1 MVERTQPG
9 TEGRQRGKLRR
20 AVWGV
25 ALILG
30 LSMILPLSG
39 LLMTEAPV
47 GQAMAQQ
54 AQSQDQDE
62 AARAAQ
68 AARVEQQ
75 ETQRRDF
82 WRQARS
88 GVEGYTAVSGAE
100 AGVLIQSGG
109 DVWRSVREGPLI
121 RWGGIGILAVLAA
134 IILFHLIAG
143 SVKLE
148 NRSGRTITRWSL
160 YDRVMHWYTAILFII
175 LAITGLSVTFGRI
188 VLIPVIG
195 KEAFAAWAAFAKPVH
210 DWLAI
215 PFVIGLVLMMVPWL
229 KDSLPKAYDLTWLRL
244 GGGYFDRSKHPPAG
258 FVNAG
263 EKIWYWLLFF
273 GSIVLIASGFFMLFP
288 NLGYERAAMQLS
300 TIVHAI
306 SGIAL
311 IAFSLGHIY
320 LGTLGNR
327 GTLEG
332 MITGEVDENWAKAH
346 HGLWYDEVKRQGT
359 RPAAGTAPQGG
370 HAATT

>member
-9 TEGRQRGKLRR
+9 TQGRQRRKLRR
-20 AVWGV
+20 IVWSVAV
-25 ALILG
+25 ILG
-30 LSMILPLSG
+30 FSMILPLTG
-39 LLMTEAPV
+39 LLMTDAPV
-47 GQAMAQQ
+47 GQAIAQQ
-54 AQSQDQDE
+54 AQSQDD
-62 AARAAQ
+62 AAGAA
-68 AARVEQQ
+68 AAAAVERQ
-75 ETQRRDF
+75 EQQRRDF
-82 WRQARS
+82 WRQARG
-88 GVEGYTAVSGAE
+88 GVEGYSAVTGPE

-109 DVWRSVREGPLI
+109 DVWRSVREGPLL
-121 RWGGIGILAVLAA
+121 RWGGIGLLAVLAA
-134 IILFHLIAG
+134 IILFHLVAG

-160 YDRVMHWYTAILFII
+160 YERVMHWFTAILFII
-175 LAITGLSVTFGRI
+175 LAITGLSLIFGRT
-188 VLIPVIG
+188 VLTPVMG

-210 DWLAI
+210 DWLAV

-229 KDSLPKAYDLTWLRL
+229 KDSLPKAYDLTWLKL

-273 GSIVLIASGFFMLFP
+273 GSIVLVVSGFFLLFP
-288 NLGYERAAMQLS
+288 NLGFERGTMQLAH
-300 TIVHAI
+300 IAHAI

-320 LGTLGNR
+320 LGTLGNQ

-346 HGLWYDEVKRQGT
+346 HGLWYEEVKKQGT
-359 RPAAGTAPQGG
+359 RPAAASAPHGAG
-370 HAATT
+370 HATT

>member
-9 TEGRQRGKLRR
+9 TQGRQRRKLRR
-20 AVWGV
+20 IVWSV

-30 LSMILPLSG
+30 FSMILPLTG
-39 LLMTEAPV
+39 LLMTDAPV
-47 GQAMAQQ
+47 GQAVAQQ
-54 AQSQDQDE
+54 AQSQED
-62 AARAAQ
+62 AAAAAAVVRA
-68 AARVEQQ
+68 E
-75 ETQRRDF
+75 EQRRDF
-82 WRQARS
+82 WRQARG

-121 RWGGIGILAVLAA
+121 RWGGIVILVVLAG

-175 LAITGLSVTFGRI
+175 LAITGLSITFGRT

-229 KDSLPKAYDLTWLRL
+229 KDSLPKAYDLTWLKQ

-273 GSIVLIASGFFMLFP
+273 GSIVLTASGFFLLFP
-288 NLGYERAAMQLS
+288 NLGFERAAMQLS

-320 LGTLGNR
+320 LGTVGNR

-359 RPAAGTAPQGG
+359 RPAAAAAPHGAG
-370 HAATT
+370 HATT